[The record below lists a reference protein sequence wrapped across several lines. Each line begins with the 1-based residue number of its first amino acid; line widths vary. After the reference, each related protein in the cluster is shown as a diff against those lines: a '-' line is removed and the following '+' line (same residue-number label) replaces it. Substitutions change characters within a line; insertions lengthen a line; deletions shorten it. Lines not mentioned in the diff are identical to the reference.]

1 MTTTVSVTG
10 TEIQVVSVGTA
21 GSFGADGATGP
32 TGATGAAG
40 PQGAAGTGVPTTNL
54 ADGALITYSS
64 SAAEFI
70 ATNEINNAATTISG
84 GHF

>member
-1 MTTTVSVTG
+1 MTTNVTVNETTNTVEVAGTSV
-10 TEIQVVSVGTA
+10 QVVSVGIA
-21 GSFGADGATGP
+21 GSFGADGARGP
-32 TGATGAAG
+32 T
-40 PQGAAGTGVPTTNL
+40 GTGVPTTNL

-64 SAAEFI
+64 SAANFI